1 MKKKIT
7 PFELAERLASQAQI
21 EKSQAE
27 SFVRKFFE
35 LVGNGLLEDKYV
47 KIKSFGTFKL
57 VSVGERESINI
68 NTGERFQ
75 ISGHTKVSFSPDA
88 ALKELVNQPFA
99 HFEAVDLNDETDT
112 EELNTIDSA
121 ELLDSDTEALEDAEE
136 NETETPE
143 ATDME
148 QGDRLNPENSS
159 TSDEKSEALSVQEQ
173 ENELADTEIIS
184 LSDPTVPTAP
194 ANENSESV
202 VPEAESDG
210 ATQQPQTSVD
220 STDSISPADNVEEE
234 TTHVHHEGNATEEE
248 TSNDSEHPQDTSTV
262 ETAVN
267 EALSSSSN
275 VSDASEDEEIEV
287 SSPQPV
293 TTPSDEVP
301 VQERTSSSIAGYVYE
316 EVPSP
321 RKRNAW
327 KYVALAFCALVL
339 MGLCYFAGYFRVLCP
354 ECLFT
359 DVPEAPIA
367 PEVQSQATS
376 QAPKALPATKAD
388 TAVAS
393 AQSSSSS
400 NKEEPQTATAP
411 QSSQMSNQATSTGS
425 TPSAATASQSN
436 AQPEKTPVVKTEP
449 QATHEKPQTVKHTVK
464 AGENLTR
471 IVRRHYG
478 SDAYVNKVV
487 KHNHL
492 KNADNVA
499 VGTVIELPPFK

>member
-1 MKKKIT
+1 M
-7 PFELAERLASQAQI
+7 
-21 EKSQAE
+21 
-27 SFVRKFFE
+27 
-35 LVGNGLLEDKYV
+35 
-47 KIKSFGTFKL
+47 
-57 VSVGERESINI
+57 
-68 NTGERFQ
+68 
-75 ISGHTKVSFSPDA
+75 
-88 ALKELVNQPFA
+88 
-99 HFEAVDLNDETDT
+99 
-112 EELNTIDSA
+112 
-121 ELLDSDTEALEDAEE
+121 
-136 NETETPE
+136 
-143 ATDME
+143 
-148 QGDRLNPENSS
+148 
-159 TSDEKSEALSVQEQ
+159 
-173 ENELADTEIIS
+173 
-184 LSDPTVPTAP
+184 
-194 ANENSESV
+194 
-202 VPEAESDG
+202 PEAESDG

-411 QSSQMSNQATSTGS
+411 QSSQMSNQATFTGS

-449 QATHEKPQTVKHTVK
+449 QATNEKPQTVKHTVK

>member
-7 PFELAERLASQAQI
+7 PSELAERLASQAQI

-112 EELNTIDSA
+112 EELNTVDQT
-121 ELLDSDTEALEDAEE
+121 ELPEPDTDVLDDTEEDETEAPVTA
-136 NETETPE
+136 ETETLETSNAELPSNPTE
-143 ATDME
+143 ETEE
-148 QGDRLNPENSS
+148 QS
-159 TSDEKSEALSVQEQ
+159 TQNKES
-173 ENELADTEIIS
+173 ELADTEIIN
-184 LSDPTVPTAP
+184 LSEPSEPSVPS
-194 ANENSESV
+194 NENSGALEPEVVSFSDTDHSQSSV
-202 VPEAESDG
+202 VSTGEDA
-210 ATQQPQTSVD
+210 SVD
-220 STDSISPADNVEEE
+220 DAEEE
-234 TTHVHHEGNATEEE
+234 NNEERHEENAAQEE
-248 TSNDSEHPQDTSTV
+248 TSDNSEQIQDESAVESTV
-262 ETAVN
+262 N
-267 EALSSSSN
+267 EEPSPSSTTSLP
-275 VSDASEDEEIEV
+275 SEEEEIEV

-293 TTPSDEVP
+293 TTPSEEVP

-367 PEVQSQATS
+367 PEVRPQSQPRPAT
-376 QAPKALPATKAD
+376 ALPAAKAD
-388 TAVAS
+388 TAAVAS
-393 AQSSSSS
+393 SQAGTSADNEKAKTEGASQ
-400 NKEEPQTATAP
+400 AP
-411 QSSQMSNQATSTGS
+411 QMQDKQS
-425 TPSAATASQSN
+425 TASAHSEVAASQQK
-436 AQPEKTPVVKTEP
+436 AQPENAPSDKVQP
-449 QATHEKPQTVKHTVK
+449 QAVPEKPQTVKHTVK

-478 SDAYVNKVV
+478 SDTYVNKVV

>member
-7 PFELAERLASQAQI
+7 PSELAERLASQAQI

-112 EELNTIDSA
+112 EELNTVDLS
-121 ELLDSDTEALEDAEE
+121 EPLDSDADTIDDTDEEEVEGAEVAEAEE
-136 NETETPE
+136 SEEQK
-143 ATDME
+143 TDDASE
-148 QGDRLNPENSS
+148 Q
-159 TSDEKSEALSVQEQ
+159 SEPVEDQSAQEQ
-173 ENELADTEIIS
+173 EPELADTEIINLAEPS
-184 LSDPTVPTAP
+184 MPALPTAESAQASASHAEASTEAQSQP
-194 ANENSESV
+194 TTASSADESMEEKGVKVEEKQTVHEENASEDENSDALEEVVASSATESV
-202 VPEAESDG
+202 
-210 ATQQPQTSVD
+210 
-220 STDSISPADNVEEE
+220 EE
-234 TTHVHHEGNATEEE
+234 NA
-248 TSNDSEHPQDTSTV
+248 
-262 ETAVN
+262 
-267 EALSSSSN
+267 SSSSS
-275 VSDASEDEEIEV
+275 VASTSADEEEIEV
-287 SSPQPV
+287 STPQPV
-293 TTPSDEVP
+293 TTPSGEGSQ
-301 VQERTSSSIAGYVYE
+301 QERTSSSIAGYVYE

-354 ECLFT
+354 ECLFI

-367 PEVQSQATS
+367 PESEARPQSQTV
-376 QAPKALPATKAD
+376 PASPAAKAD
-388 TAVAS
+388 TASNAAQPAPSVNNGEKNGDATPAHRQTAGAQENAAANPDNGAAAS
-393 AQSSSSS
+393 AQAQTAQASTE
-400 NKEEPQTATAP
+400 KAEPQTAPA
-411 QSSQMSNQATSTGS
+411 
-425 TPSAATASQSN
+425 
-436 AQPEKTPVVKTEP
+436 
-449 QATHEKPQTVKHTVK
+449 KPQTVKHTVK

-478 SDAYVNKVV
+478 SEAYVNKVV

-492 KNADNVA
+492 KNADNVT

>member
-112 EELNTIDSA
+112 EELNTVDSA
-121 ELLDSDTEALEDAEE
+121 EPLEPDTDVLDDAEE
-136 NETETPE
+136 DETET
-143 ATDME
+143 TDVDGIE
-148 QGDRLNPENSS
+148 NGASFNTENSS
-159 TSDEKSEALSVQEQ
+159 TSDEKAQALSEQEQ
-173 ENELADTEIIS
+173 ESELADTEIIN
-184 LSDPTVPTAP
+184 LSEPSAP
-194 ANENSESV
+194 SALSNKNSESV
-202 VPEAESDG
+202 VPEVES
-210 ATQQPQTSVD
+210 ASEITQQSQTSVE
-220 STDSISPADNVEEE
+220 STDNKLPAEGIKTE
-234 TTHVHHEGNATEEE
+234 TSHVHHEDDAVEEE
-248 TSNDSEHPQDTSTV
+248 TSNDNEHLQDTSTV
-262 ETAVN
+262 ESVVN
-267 EALSSSSN
+267 EEQPSSST
-275 VSDASEDEEIEV
+275 VAVPLEEEEIEV

-301 VQERTSSSIAGYVYE
+301 AQERTSSSIAGYVYE

-367 PEVQSQATS
+367 PEVQSQTS
-376 QAPKALPATKAD
+376 SKSGKALPPAKAD
-388 TAVAS
+388 TAAAS
-393 AQSSSSS
+393 QK
-400 NKEEPQTATAP
+400 KEKPQTATAS
-411 QSSQMSNQATSTGS
+411 QSSQTSNQSTSSGS
-425 TPSAATASQSN
+425 TPSAATTSQSN
-436 AQPEKTPVVKTEP
+436 AQSEKAPVAKTEP
-449 QATHEKPQTVKHTVK
+449 QATPEKPQTVKHTVK

-487 KHNHL
+487 NHNHL